1 MIKLTTIATIFAFF
15 GARCTLAQTDAT
27 NVAVRVTFGPG
38 VDYQQ
43 GFAPFIRDDVG
54 DKASWA
60 FEEADLGKTTGKFFF
75 LPKKK
80 NDEGNFVDLYN
91 ATCYAQGL
99 KLSYDTPTFNFID
112 HEPWLE
118 GKRSDKGKV
127 WCPKDEAHAKD
138 GWKEG
143 DAFPDISSESLP
155 AE

>member
-1 MIKLTTIATIFAFF
+1 MNWVLHLTYT
-15 GARCTLAQTDAT
+15 
-27 NVAVRVTFGPG
+27 
-38 VDYQQ
+38 
-43 GFAPFIRDDVG
+43 RDVVG
-54 DKASWA
+54 KEASWG
-60 FEEADLGKTTGKFFF
+60 FEEADLGKTTGKFFL

-80 NDEGNFVDLYN
+80 NDQGDFVDLYN

-118 GKRSDKGKV
+118 GKKSDKGKV
-127 WCPKDEAHAKD
+127 WCPKDEARAKD

-143 DAFPDISSESLP
+143 DAFPDISSVNLP